1 MKRAHW
7 HRRVEEPQI
16 ITREREREED
26 NPKETQEPGQEE
38 AQKEGP
44 VAPQEEGPVAP
55 QGEGAVLNFEA
66 TLAKYQKGLLG
77 GGDERSPLQLVVVG
91 LVVFRLQSNL
101 SSFCHVI
108 GLKFSHGN

>member
-1 MKRAHW
+1 MKRARW

-26 NPKETQEPGQEE
+26 TPKETQEPGQEE
-38 AQKEGP
+38 A
-44 VAPQEEGPVAP
+44 QEEGPVAP

-77 GGDERSPLQLVVVG
+77 VGDERSPFQLVVVG
-91 LVVFRLQSNL
+91 LVVFRLQADL
-101 SSFCHVI
+101 SSFCHLV
-108 GLKFSHGN
+108 GLNFRTVMNRL

>member
-1 MKRAHW
+1 MKRARW

-26 NPKETQEPGQEE
+26 TPKETQEPGQEE

-66 TLAKYQKGLLG
+66 TLAKYQK
-77 GGDERSPLQLVVVG
+77 RSSWC
-91 LVVFRLQSNL
+91 RR
-101 SSFCHVI
+101 
-108 GLKFSHGN
+108 